1 MGNHQ
6 QYTKNEL
13 KLILLKNYLLKIVTV
28 VLLSSGIT
36 NTLGNCIFSKL
47 YILSTSYFYKEK

>member
-36 NTLGNCIFSKL
+36 NTLGNCKVFFLNCI
-47 YILSTSYFYKEK
+47 Y